1 MEEKKDREVG
11 PSSCCPNAVDRW
23 SDPCNAAYCEACDR
37 WATPPAVIPVH
48 HGPTWERDPDTG
60 RFIAPKLSLG
70 PVIDAW
76 VKRYIKSP
84 DGTGMWEFT
93 REQRRLLYW
102 IYAIDEHGR
111 WLYRELNI
119 QRLKGWG

>member
-1 MEEKKDREVG
+1 M
-11 PSSCCPNAVDRW
+11 
-23 SDPCNAAYCEACDR
+23 
-37 WATPPAVIPVH
+37 
-48 HGPTWERDPDTG
+48 
-60 RFIAPKLSLG
+60 
-70 PVIDAW
+70 IDAW

-93 REQRRLLYW
+93 REQRRMLYW